1 MPRMA
6 SFYLKHFHGRLLLHV
21 QRVVQPASF
30 LSHGPLT
37 IYTYLSFSTL
47 DTAWSVRRVSTYI
60 RRHLLY
66 L

>member
-6 SFYLKHFHGRLLLHV
+6 RFCLIPHGRLLLHA
-21 QRVVQPASF
+21 QRVAQPTSF

-37 IYTYLSFSTL
+37 LYIRLSHSAT

-60 RRHLLY
+60 RQYLLY
-66 L
+66 